1 MKLLNN
7 KKIVFVL
14 GAGASKRFGFPTG
27 EGLSKLILKGDI
39 SIFEKE
45 GWPHINEFRRT
56 FENSTIKSI
65 DAFLEETL
73 KHNFSKSGNFYN
85 LGKNFISY
93 FLLKEEDGEKLSH
106 RQNNWYVELF
116 DLVKDDLDS
125 LIDGRV
131 KFVTFNYDLS
141 LEQYLYQSILYSKFG
156 FSQSQDQQDTVS
168 NLLDE
173 MGIVHLYGQLGF
185 LKWQKQAK
193 GKEAWRYRKYGRLRE
208 IDDAD
213 TRFSLIQHCADSINL
228 MRNDSETIALESFK
242 TSAGYLTKA
251 DYVCFLGFGYNRT
264 NLTRLFENVIFSNEI
279 KYYCSGYQFYKAERK
294 MAEDFFHNPQNDEES
309 IIWSS
314 ERDEIIPFMKKYL
327 DFWY

>member
-7 KKIVFVL
+7 KKLVLVL
-14 GAGASKRFGFPTG
+14 GAGASSRFGFPTG
-27 EGLSKLILKGDI
+27 ERLSKLILKGDL

-45 GWPHINEFRRT
+45 GWPHINEFRGT
-56 FENSTIKSI
+56 FEKSTIKSI

-73 KHNFSKSGNFYN
+73 AHDFSKSGNFYN
-85 LGKNFISY
+85 LGKNCISY
-93 FLLKEEDGEKLSH
+93 FLLKEEDNEKLSN

-116 DLVKDDLDS
+116 EILKNDLDS
-125 LIDGRV
+125 LTDGRIR
-131 KFVTFNYDLS
+131 FITFNYDLS

-156 FSQSQDQQDTVS
+156 FSQTIDQQDIVS
-168 NLLDE
+168 SIIDE
-173 MGIVHLYGQLGF
+173 MGIVHMYGQLGF

-193 GKEAWRYRKYGRLRE
+193 DKEAWRYRKYGRLGE
-208 IDDAD
+208 TEHAD
-213 TRFSLIQHCADSINL
+213 TRFSLIQNCADSINL

-242 TSAGYLTKA
+242 ASAKYLTEA

-264 NLTRLFENVIFSNEI
+264 NLTRLFENVIFSDQI

-294 MAEDFFHNPQNDEES
+294 MAENFFHNPHNDKNS